1 MLFDIVALIPSAP
14 LEPSSCKALLGVD
27 SGMPPGVQLKVRL
40 ETLSGLSSAHRK
52 VLNPPID
59 WPTKWASLIFK
70 WSMIA
75 RMSSLKFGIVKLGS
89 GAGDR
94 AKDR

>member
-1 MLFDIVALIPSAP
+1 MVALIPSAP
-14 LEPSSCKALLGVD
+14 LDPSSCNALLGFG
-27 SGMPPGVQLKVRL
+27 SKIPPGVQLKVRL

-75 RMSSLKFGIVKLGS
+75 RMSSLKFGMVKLGS

>member
-1 MLFDIVALIPSAP
+1 
-14 LEPSSCKALLGVD
+14 
-27 SGMPPGVQLKVRL
+27 MPPGVQLKVRL

-59 WPTKWASLIFK
+59 WPTKLALLISK
-70 WSMIA
+70 WSMIL
-75 RMSSLKFGIVKLGS
+75 RISSLKFGIVKLES

-94 AKDR
+94 AKER